1 MIFKIIII
9 ACIIGGIIGF
19 LTNGN
24 PLSGAFNGAVK
35 GGCFAA
41 GCIVRVVIGII
52 LFGLAAALLTWLII
66 G

>member
-1 MIFKIIII
+1 MIKIIII

-19 LTNGN
+19 LTNRN
-24 PLSGAFNGAVK
+24 PLSGAVNGAMK

-41 GCIVRVVIGII
+41 GCIIRVFIGIL
-52 LFGLAAALLTWLII
+52 LFGLAAALLVWLII

>member
-1 MIFKIIII
+1 MFKIIII

-24 PLSGAFNGAVK
+24 PLSGAVNGAVK
-35 GGCFAA
+35 GGCFAV
-41 GCIVRVVIGII
+41 GCLVRVFLGII
-52 LFGLAAALLTWLII
+52 LFGLAAWFLLWIII